1 MLKTN
6 TDAPITL
13 YPQDCIAGMREHL
26 GEGSV
31 DIVVT
36 SPPYNLGIDYNG
48 YDDTVSRAEYLG
60 WMDVW
65 AEAVKRVLADAGSLF
80 LNVGSKP
87 SDPLVPFQ
95 LLEVM
100 CRHFTLQN
108 VIHWVKSIAILKSE
122 VGSYPGITEDV
133 VVGHYKPI
141 NSERFLNDCHEY
153 IFHLTK
159 SGEAPLDRLAVGVPY
174 QDKTN
179 IARWANGAAGVH
191 CRGNTWFIPYETIQ
205 SRDKERPHPATFPV
219 ELPKRC
225 IKLHGIGPRTEPL
238 QPHAEPNNLRAE
250 LVEARPRLVMD
261 PFLGIGS
268 SAVACAE
275 LGVPF
280 VGFEIAEDYF
290 TESRARVESALAA
303 TSDEIP
309 AEPVTQTLQLGL
321 DF

>member
-1 MLKTN
+1 METMATTCVFRAEGSVPLT
-6 TDAPITL
+6 I
-13 YPQDCIAGMREHL
+13 YHQDCIAGMREHL
-26 GEGSV
+26 ADCSV
-31 DIVVT
+31 GVVVT

-48 YDDTVSRAEYLG
+48 YDDTLSRDEYLA
-60 WMDVW
+60 WTDNW
-65 AEAVKRVLADAGSLF
+65 AAEVRRVLRDDGSFF

-95 LLEVM
+95 ILEVM
-100 CRHFTLQN
+100 LRYFVLQN

-122 VGSYPGITEDV
+122 VGNYPGIIQDV

-141 NSERFLNDCHEY
+141 NSPRYLNDCHEY

-159 SGEAPLDRLAVGVPY
+159 HGDVKLDRLAIGVPY

-179 IARWANGAAGVH
+179 VARWTSAAHDLH

-205 SRDKERPHPATFPV
+205 NRDRERPHPATFPV
-219 ELPKRC
+219 ELPSRC
-225 IKLHGIGPRTEPL
+225 IRLHGVD
-238 QPHAEPNNLRAE
+238 RAE
-250 LVEARPRLVMD
+250 LVMD

-268 SAVACAE
+268 SAIACAR

-290 TESRARVESALAA
+290 A
-303 TSDEIP
+303 TSCTRLTSELSQRKLLP
-309 AEPVTQTLQLGL
+309 
-321 DF
+321 